1 MKYFIIEY
9 FIWFP
14 GYTFVQV
21 VQSLFYLDKKLQ
33 PRIAEIEKN
42 GFIFLVKHLK
52 CSTVPVFQRTPITS
66 GQISHGSQEEEET
79 SFVTRWDRQRTT

>member
-9 FIWFP
+9 FIYLIP
-14 GYTFVQV
+14 RYTFVQV
-21 VQSLFYLDKKLQ
+21 IQSLFYLDKKLQ

-42 GFIFLVKHLK
+42 DFEFLVKHLK

-79 SFVTRWDRQRTT
+79 SFVTR

>member
-1 MKYFIIEY
+1 M
-9 FIWFP
+9 
-14 GYTFVQV
+14 
-21 VQSLFYLDKKLQ
+21 
-33 PRIAEIEKN
+33 AEIEKN